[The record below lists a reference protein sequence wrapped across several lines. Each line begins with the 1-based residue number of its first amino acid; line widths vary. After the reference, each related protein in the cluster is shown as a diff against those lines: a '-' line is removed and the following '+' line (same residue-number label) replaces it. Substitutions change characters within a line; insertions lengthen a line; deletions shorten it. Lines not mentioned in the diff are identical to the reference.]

1 MAAPRRVNAGTV
13 RATVTTVLRAKI
25 ALNVLAQKTVPIMVL
40 AVKETV
46 LVIQDGEVL
55 TALYLVAQKIARGME
70 NAK

>member
-1 MAAPRRVNAGTV
+1 MALQV
-13 RATVTTVLRAKI
+13 RIVPNVHAQKI
-25 ALNVLAQKTVPIMVL
+25 APTTVL

-55 TALYLVAQKIARGME
+55 TVRYHVVQKIALVTE